1 MIVIQFGTC
10 WQICWGWLTKLP
22 RVAFPDTVLHI
33 SASNDHLLTI
43 ADLMQMKKMDNE
55 GHIRPY
61 W

>member
-1 MIVIQFGTC
+1 MKLLLNSTHVDMSQIVQSKF
-10 WQICWGWLTKLP
+10 P
-22 RVAFPDTVLHI
+22 RATFPDTVLHI

-43 ADLMQMKKMDNE
+43 ADLMQIKKMDNE

>member
-1 MIVIQFGTC
+1 MCKSVKSKST
-10 WQICWGWLTKLP
+10 
-22 RVAFPDTVLHI
+22 RAAFPDTVLHI

>member
-1 MIVIQFGTC
+1 MLKVVK
-10 WQICWGWLTKLP
+10 TKLL
-22 RVAFPDTVLHI
+22 RAAFPDTVLHI

-43 ADLMQMKKMDNE
+43 ADLMQIKKMDND